1 MPRYKTFTKDELL
14 EKTNAELRELCK
26 QRKIPGMSKKRKD
39 VIVDA
44 IMMYQDGTPASEGKK
59 TTTTITKKDDNNGEP
74 TTPKGDLTAATFTLS
89 SVLTKPSAKKGDKT
103 TTTIRVSSGAATGE
117 FPVTGRNVSEV
128 KSFLKEVFNISK
140 MASPIVNGNQVDDNY
155 VIKEGDEVEFLKP
168 AGQKG

>member
-1 MPRYKTFTKDELL
+1 MARQKEYTKDELSAL
-14 EKTNAELRELCK
+14 TNTELREICK

-39 VIVDA
+39 IIIDA
-44 IMMYQDGTPASEGKK
+44 ILLAQGGSPASQS
-59 TTTTITKKDDNNGEP
+59 TTTITKTTKDVDPNEP
-74 TTPKGDLTAATFTLS
+74 LTAATFTLNS
-89 SVLTKPSAKKGDKT
+89 ILTKPNAKEGDKT

-117 FPVTGRNVSEV
+117 FPVTGKNVSQV
-128 KSFLKEVFNISK
+128 KSFLKEVLNISK